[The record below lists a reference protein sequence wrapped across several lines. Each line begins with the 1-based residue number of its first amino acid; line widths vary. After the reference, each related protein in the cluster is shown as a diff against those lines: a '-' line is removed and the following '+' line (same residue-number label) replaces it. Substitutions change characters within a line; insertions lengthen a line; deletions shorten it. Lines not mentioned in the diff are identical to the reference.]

1 MLIKQR
7 KKWKILH
14 YLLII
19 IIPGYVFVAYF
30 NRIPER
36 KIIPNEN
43 AILSPAHG
51 KIIHIQK
58 VDSSLITFFKKEIEN
73 SLTITNIPP
82 PYHIVVIEMNLKNI
96 HAQRAP
102 ISGEV
107 IFQEHMEGKHLN
119 ALKST
124 EKNNLANLNEKN
136 LIVFKNEKIA
146 IGVIQ
151 VAGKAARRIR
161 SYVMPGSILE
171 KGQVYVRILLGSQ
184 VVVIIPANITLN
196 VATGDKVIDGETI
209 LGEY

>member
-96 HAQRAP
+96 Q
-102 ISGEV
+102 
-107 IFQEHMEGKHLN
+107 M
-119 ALKST
+119 
-124 EKNNLANLNEKN
+124 
-136 LIVFKNEKIA
+136 
-146 IGVIQ
+146 
-151 VAGKAARRIR
+151 
-161 SYVMPGSILE
+161 
-171 KGQVYVRILLGSQ
+171 
-184 VVVIIPANITLN
+184 
-196 VATGDKVIDGETI
+196 
-209 LGEY
+209 